1 MVESRAAER
10 YAKSLIELSSEQKQ
24 LDKVYADVKLI
35 DSAIEGSKDLRMML
49 KSPII
54 NHYDKQKVMDKIF
67 GDKVQKL
74 TQSFFAL
81 ITKNK
86 REELT
91 QGIVKSFI
99 RQYDIIRG
107 IQKAVLT
114 TTYKVPDNQKKLFEE
129 LVKEISGKKPD
140 LSMELDDSIIGGFV
154 LNIGDRQID
163 ASIKSKLKE
172 IEFELTT

>member
-10 YAKSLIELSSEQKQ
+10 YAKSLIELAIEQKQ
-24 LDKVYADVKLI
+24 LDEVFADVQLI
-35 DSAIEGSKDLRMML
+35 DNTIDNSNDLRLML
-49 KSPII
+49 TSPII
-54 NHYDKQKVMDKIF
+54 NHLDKLKVMDKLF

-99 RQYDIIRG
+99 RQYDDIKG
-107 IQKAVLT
+107 IQKAVLK
-114 TTYKVPDNQKKLFEE
+114 TTYDVPDNQKKVFEE
-129 LVKEISGKKPD
+129 LVKEISGKKPE
-140 LSMELDDSIIGGFV
+140 LSIEKDDSIIGGFV

-163 ASIKSKLKE
+163 ASIKNKLKE
-172 IEFELTT
+172 IEFELTN